1 MKTLKFSVLTAIVA
15 VACIAA
21 SAQQVSEFDV
31 NGLKVI
37 VKVRPNTATVA
48 AGMFVRGGVRNQT
61 DKNIGIENFMLKA
74 ASEGSKAYPRA
85 DLRRELARTG
95 ATIGAASNKDY
106 SVMALTSTR
115 EHFDRSWNAFADLLL
130 NPTFLPADVD
140 SVRAGIVT
148 GLRGISDSPES
159 FLAVKRDELVF
170 KGHPYALEED
180 GTVETISSLRPADLA
195 AYHKQL
201 MTTSQLLLVIVGDVD
216 VNELKARVT
225 ASLGKLPRGT
235 YKDTP
240 IPAADFSKGTLDIAT
255 RQIPTNYVAGLF
267 AAPTIGDKDYY
278 ALRVATSILSGRIFN
293 EVRVKNNLSYAPEAS
308 LESFRSN
315 FGSLSVSTTNPNR
328 AVRLMLD
335 EVNKLKDGEVTQDD
349 IEETA
354 SFFLTRHYMTMET
367 NSAQAADLA
376 SYELIGGGWQRSQQF
391 IDLIRLVKPADVVAV
406 TKKYM
411 TNFRFVVVGDPNSI
425 DRKVF
430 VSAN

>member
-1 MKTLKFSVLTAIVA
+1 MKTLKVFVLIAIVA
-15 VACIAA
+15 TAAIAA
-21 SAQQVSEFDV
+21 SAQQVTEFDV

-61 DKNIGIENFMLKA
+61 EKNIGIESFALKA
-74 ASEGSKAYPRA
+74 ASEGSRSFPRA

-95 ATIGAASNKDY
+95 ATIGAASNRDY

-115 EHFDRSWNAFADLLL
+115 EHFDRSWNAFADLLI
-130 NPTFLPADVD
+130 NPTFLPADVE
-140 SVRAGIVT
+140 SVRAGILT

-159 FLAVKRDELVF
+159 FLAVRRDESIF
-170 KGHPYALEED
+170 KGHPYSLEPD
-180 GTVETISSLRPADLA
+180 GTIDTVTSMKPSELA

-201 MTTSQLLLVIVGDVD
+201 MTTSQLLLVVVGDVD
-216 VNELKARVT
+216 VNDLKARVT
-225 ASLGKLPRGT
+225 ASLGALPRGT

-240 IPAADFSKGTLDIAT
+240 MPAADFSKASLDIAT
-255 RQIPTNYVAGLF
+255 RQIPTNYVEGLF
-267 AAPTIGDKDYY
+267 AAPKVGDGDYY
-278 ALRVATSILSGRIFN
+278 ALRVATSILSGRVFQ

-315 FGSLSVSTTNPNR
+315 YGRLSVSTTNPNR

-335 EVNKLKDGEVTQDD
+335 EVNKLKAGEVTQDD
-349 IEETA
+349 IEETS
-354 SFFLTRHYMTMET
+354 SFFLTRHYMTMES

-376 SYELIGGGWQRSQQF
+376 LYELIGGGWQRSQQF
-391 IDLIRLVKPADVVAV
+391 MDQIRKVSTSDVVAAA
-406 TKKYM
+406 KKYM
-411 TNFRFVVVGDPNSI
+411 TNFRFVIVGDPNSI

-430 VSAN
+430 VP

>member
-1 MKTLKFSVLTAIVA
+1 MKTLKLFLLAAIVA
-15 VACIAA
+15 AAAVAA
-21 SAQQVSEFDV
+21 SAQQVTEFDV

-48 AGMFVRGGVRNQT
+48 VGMFVRGGVRNQT
-61 DKNIGIENFMLKA
+61 EKNIGIESFALKA
-74 ASEGSKAYPRA
+74 ASEGSKSFPRA

-95 ATIGAASNKDY
+95 ATIGAASNRDY

-115 EHFDRSWNAFADLLL
+115 EHFDRSWNAYADLML
-130 NPTFLPADVD
+130 NPTFLAADVE
-140 SVRAGIVT
+140 SVRAGILT

-170 KGHPYALEED
+170 KGHPYSLEPD
-180 GTVETISSLRPADLA
+180 GTIDTITSLKPADLA

-201 MTTSQLLLVIVGDVD
+201 MTTSQLLLVVVGDVD
-216 VNELKARVT
+216 VNELKSRVT
-225 ASLGKLPRGT
+225 ASFGKLPRGT
-235 YKDTP
+235 YKDSP
-240 IPAADFSKGTLDIAT
+240 MPAADFSKGTLDIAT

-267 AAPTIGDKDYY
+267 AAPKIGDADYY

-328 AVRLMLD
+328 AIRLMLD
-335 EVNKLKDGEVTQDD
+335 EVKKLKEGEVTEDD

-391 IDLIRLVKPADVVAV
+391 IELIRLVKPADVVTAA
-406 TKKYM
+406 KKYM

-430 VSAN
+430 IP